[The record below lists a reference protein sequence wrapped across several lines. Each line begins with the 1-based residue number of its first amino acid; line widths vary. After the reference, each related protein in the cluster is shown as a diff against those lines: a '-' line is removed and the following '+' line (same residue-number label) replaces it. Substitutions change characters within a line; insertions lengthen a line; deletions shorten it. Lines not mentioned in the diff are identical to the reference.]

1 MEEKSCNYWAI
12 LGIFALFLL
21 IQVLSIVLA
30 EPFLEEGFQAFEDP
44 EAISNSFLYLA
55 YILIFTVFIL
65 IILKFK
71 AKWVLYV
78 VILGIILFT
87 IYFALDMVFSN
98 PFITIGITAL
108 IGLLL
113 YKFSEWYVID
123 AVGVAVGAS
132 ATALFGI
139 SLGVIPVIVLM
150 VVLAVYD
157 FISVY
162 KTKHMLTL
170 AEGVLDMK
178 LPIFLV
184 VPKVASFSIMS
195 KDLETDDAY
204 FVGLGD
210 VIIPTTLVVSA
221 NAFMESRVLYGFIN
235 FPALGALIGTLV
247 GLGIL
252 LFFVV
257 KGEPHAGLPLLNSF
271 AIIGLIIF
279 WLL

>member
-1 MEEKSCNYWAI
+1 MEEKSGNYWAI

-30 EPFLEEGFQAFEDP
+30 VPFLEEGFQAFEDP

-71 AKWVLYV
+71 QKWVLYL

-87 IYFALDMVFSN
+87 IYFALDLVFSN

-108 IGLLL
+108 IGLIL

-139 SLGVIPVIVLM
+139 SLGVVPVIVLM

-184 VPKVASFSIMS
+184 VPKVASFSIRS

-221 NAFMESRVLYGFIN
+221 NAFMDGRAVLGFIN

-247 GLGIL
+247 GLAIL

-257 KGEPHAGLPLLNSF
+257 KGKPQAGLPLLNSF
-271 AIIGLIIF
+271 AIIGLLIF